1 MLVATV
7 FEPAAGGRAGAQLIE
22 AFVGLEEHLL
32 GDVLASAWLATRRM
46 AVLNT
51 MFW

>member
-1 MLVATV
+1 MFGRVDQRMKLYIQPYMLLTDPETDRLYPVV
-7 FEPAAGGRAGAQLIE
+7 SSE
-22 AFVGLEEHLL
+22 
-32 GDVLASAWLATRRM
+32 LATRRM